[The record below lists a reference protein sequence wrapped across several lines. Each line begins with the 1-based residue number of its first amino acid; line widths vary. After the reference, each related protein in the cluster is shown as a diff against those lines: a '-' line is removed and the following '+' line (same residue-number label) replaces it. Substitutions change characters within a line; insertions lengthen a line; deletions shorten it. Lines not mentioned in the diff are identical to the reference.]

1 MEFQKPIAEQL
12 PNLQNAQQ
20 SIQNTAADMASSV
33 SNVQASIAN
42 TMNEF
47 SSKSAVDASQEF
59 LDSNSIIAKFV
70 FIILV
75 LIVFMFLFNLG
86 VMLIGYF
93 TKPSNNP
100 YLVNGLID
108 GNMSLVIPQ
117 DPKNGT
123 AVTLPRSNNENTGI
137 EMTWS
142 TWIQINDNNNTK
154 YTYQNIFNKGAG
166 TYDNTTGI
174 ASINGPGLYLKTGSG
189 NDGNT
194 LHVVMDTVK
203 NNQSIDVTNIPMNK
217 WVHVALRLENTVLD
231 VYINGTISGRMVFT
245 SVPKQNYYDVNVCG
259 NAGFSGKQ
267 SNLRYYDHALSAF
280 EINNIVAAG
289 PNTETSSKSSITG
302 GKDAYYL
309 SSQWFA
315 SKL

>member
-42 TMNEF
+42 TMSEF

-93 TKPSNNP
+93 TKPSNSP

-117 DPKNGT
+117 NPKNET
-123 AVTLPRSNNENTGI
+123 AVTLPRSNNERTGI

-142 TWIQINDNNNTK
+142 TWIQINDSNNTK
-154 YTYQNIFNKGAG
+154 YEYQNIFNKGTG
-166 TYDNTTGI
+166 TYDVKTGKS
-174 ASINGPGLYLKTGSG
+174 SINGPGLYLKTGSDI
-189 NDGNT
+189 NGNT
-194 LHVVMDTVK
+194 LQVVMDTVK
-203 NNQSIDVTNIPMNK
+203 DNQSIDVTNIPMNK

-231 VYINGTISGRMVFT
+231 VYINGTISGRMVLT

-259 NAGFSGKQ
+259 NSGFSGKL

-280 EINNIVAAG
+280 EINNVVAAG
-289 PNTETSSKSSITG
+289 PNTETSSKSSITS